1 MIRNFA
7 LIAAGAILLG
17 GCVLYPYESAFET
30 CDDEAGICYRFCE
43 DAPTEASG
51 AACRRG
57 CDDAA
62 NQCFDEAYSAY
73 NYRGSSYAYSG
84 PWYGSYGYWRPGYG
98 YFYSFDYYTR
108 GHRYRDPY
116 YDGWRRHRR
125 DIDRRDYGYDR
136 RYRDDDR
143 YRDDRRE
150 RRRDRRRRN
159 RDRGEGAP
167 PATNPPPA
175 RPPRARPPETPPPTG
190 VAPPRPEPRA
200 RPPRARPPDRRIEE
214 DERDIRQV
222 DRK

>member
-57 CDDAA
+57 CDDAV

-125 DIDRRDYGYDR
+125 DIDRRGYGYDR
-136 RYRDDDR
+136 R